1 MDRFQDLDAVR
12 HHVWDRLAAAAE
24 EPGAAWRTPTFGTV
38 KEGGPDLR
46 TVVLREAVPEERRLA
61 FHTARQSEKVAA
73 IREHSRIAWHAWD
86 PETVEQV
93 RLYGSA
99 SVHVDDAVAD
109 AMWASQDPASLA
121 VHARKTEPGTPLDAP
136 EDGLVDAV
144 QSEPITRAD
153 VDAGRAHFAVVRTVI
168 DAMDWLHL
176 HPEGHYRAQFRY
188 DAEGEVEEQWVAP

>member
-1 MDRFQDLDAVR
+1 MDRFQNLDAVR
-12 HHVWDRLAAAAE
+12 HHVWDRLTLAAE

-38 KEGGPDLR
+38 NEGGPDLR
-46 TVVLREAVPEERRLA
+46 TVVLRETVPEKRRLA

-73 IREHSRIAWHAWD
+73 IREDSRIAWHAWD

-99 SVHVDDAVAD
+99 TVHVDDAVAD

-121 VHARKTEPGTPLDAP
+121 VHARTTEPGTPLDAP
-136 EDGLVDAV
+136 EDGLADAV

-153 VDAGRAHFAVVRTVI
+153 VDAGREHFAVVRTVI

-176 HPEGHYRAQFRY
+176 HPEGHYRAQFHY
-188 DAEGEVEEQWVAP
+188 DADGEVEGQWVAP